1 MHNRKADNFLN
12 GDLYNVQR
20 DLNVL
25 VYNSL
30 KAKLQ
35 VQYMIW
41 QANLTLAFIMI

>member
-1 MHNRKADNFLN
+1 MHNRKAENFLN

-25 VYNSL
+25 VHNSL

-35 VQYMIW
+35 VIW